1 MRTGGNPFHNRS
13 AITKPDEFYGR
24 KRELRHLADMLSNT
38 QCCAIVGERRMGK
51 SSLLR
56 HISTPE
62 VHDAC
67 GLSSSEYIFG
77 YVDFQ
82 GKEELSPEDFWRLLL
97 QRFGRHIEDAD
108 LKEGFAEVRRQDSIR
123 LLDIEY
129 LLDEID
135 FTGIK
140 IVCLF
145 DEFEYTAKSKELDA
159 NFFSGLRS
167 LANSFPIA
175 YVTATQKS
183 LLELD
188 YLSDALDSPF
198 FNIFRE
204 MPLGPF
210 SEDEALQLIHQP
222 VAKTA
227 ITFDEDD
234 EAFIFETGGLH
245 PLFLQIA
252 CYHLFDTYR
261 ESGTINKEESYEGAR
276 RNFMDESLQ
285 HFRYYWDKS
294 DANEQGILTHL
305 AMLSANQKR
314 VRKSKAEIDIPVLRR
329 LELRGLVKSDAE
341 SYEIF
346 SNTFGEWIIEQAG
359 IPKPAEPARIEF
371 QPIPNPYIV
380 GNPIR
385 TKEMFFGRQDDFKYI
400 ADNLKNQTSGVL
412 IVLTGERRSGKT
424 SVLYQIQNGELG
436 GSFFPVLI
444 DVQSLVAR
452 SENEFYE
459 RLASEIRQRFER
471 DGIELKDYD
480 FASEGRHP
488 AGTFGAFIA
497 EAVSAINPKYLLLM
511 FDEYELLETSIT
523 DGILSPS
530 FTAFLASLLDKYP
543 RISFIFTGSKHL
555 TERSAEYWRPL
566 LGKSIYH
573 RISFLTKGDTLRLIK
588 EPAGPSVI
596 YEQNVPETIYRLAA
610 GQPFYTQV
618 LCRNLII
625 HFNTEEKNI
634 VGQEDLD
641 YIVSDLV
648 ENPLPQ
654 MLYFW
659 EGLSDSEKITLSL
672 LASALS
678 DSESYVNAKEI
689 EDVIESN
696 DYDVTISAS
705 DLRKSLESLR
715 SSDALQR
722 EGRESYRYR
731 ADLFRLWVEH
741 EHSVWQVLSEL

>member
-1 MRTGGNPFHNRS
+1 MQLRGNPFHNRS
-13 AITKPDEFYGR
+13 SITKPGEFYGR
-24 KRELRHLADMLSNT
+24 NQELRHLSDMLLNT

-56 HISTPE
+56 HISMPE
-62 VHDAC
+62 IHDAC
-67 GLSSSEYIFG
+67 GLPESEYIFA

-82 GKEELSPEDFWRLLL
+82 GKEELSQEDFWKLLL
-97 QRFGRHIEDAD
+97 QRLGRRVEDAD
-108 LKEGFAEVRRQDSIR
+108 LKDSFAEVRRQDSIR

-129 LLDEID
+129 LLDEIS
-135 FTGIK
+135 FTGVN

-145 DEFEYTAKSKELDA
+145 DEFEYTAKSKQLDA

-175 YVTATQKS
+175 YVTATQRS

-210 SEDEALQLIHQP
+210 SESEALQLIRQP
-222 VAKTA
+222 LAETA
-227 ITFDEDD
+227 IAFDEDD
-234 EAFIFETGGLH
+234 EAFIFRTGGLH
-245 PLFLQIA
+245 PFFLQIA
-252 CYHLFDTYR
+252 CYHLFDAYR
-261 ESGTINKEESYEGAR
+261 ESGVADKTELHESASK
-276 RNFMDESLQ
+276 NFMDESLQ

-294 DANEQGILTHL
+294 DTNEQGILTHL
-305 AMLSANQKR
+305 AMLSASEKKLK
-314 VRKSKAEIDIPVLRR
+314 KSKAEVDLPILRK
-329 LELRGLVKSDAE
+329 LELRGLVKSDEE
-341 SYEIF
+341 SCEIF
-346 SNTFGEWIIEQAG
+346 SNPFGAWILEQANLQR
-359 IPKPAEPARIEF
+359 PAEPARIEF

-400 ADNLKNQTSGVL
+400 ADNLHNQTSGSL

-424 SVLYQIQNGELG
+424 SILYQIQNGKLG
-436 GSFFPVLI
+436 ESFFPVLI

-459 RLASEIRQRFER
+459 RLASEIQRTFETN
-471 DGIELKDYD
+471 GIELQHHD
-480 FASEGRHP
+480 FAVDGRHP
-488 AGTFGAFIA
+488 AGTFSEFIA
-497 EAVSAINPKYLLLM
+497 EAISGIEPKHLLVM
-511 FDEYELLETSIT
+511 FDEYELLETSIS
-523 DGILSPS
+523 DGILSPN
-530 FTAFLASLLDKYP
+530 FTGFLASLLDRHP
-543 RISFIFTGSKHL
+543 CISYVFTGSRHL
-555 TERSAEYWRPL
+555 TERSVECWSPL
-566 LGKSIYH
+566 MGKSIYH
-573 RISFLTKGDTLRLIK
+573 KISFLTKRDTLRLIT
-588 EPAGPSVI
+588 EPVGSSVT
-596 YEQNVPETIYRLAA
+596 YEENVPEAIYRLSA

-625 HFNTEEKNI
+625 NLNAEEKKA

-641 YIVSDLV
+641 DVVSDLL

-654 MLYFW
+654 MVYFW
-659 EGLSDSEKITLSL
+659 EGLSDAEKITLSL
-672 LASALS
+672 LASALL
-678 DSESYVNAKEI
+678 DSESFVSAREI
-689 EDVIESN
+689 ENDISSN
-696 DYDVTISAS
+696 NYDVTISAA

-715 SSDALQR
+715 SREALERQ
-722 EGRESYRYR
+722 GRESYRYR
-731 ADLFRLWVEH
+731 GDLFRLWVEY